1 MRSQS
6 KVKCIRIGVDVGG
19 TNTDAVAV
27 DTSQQHTESRGLLA
41 HFKTPTTPDVTR
53 GIENAIRAVLDI
65 SQLSTSDIVSVTVG
79 TTHFINAAIEH
90 DARRLNKVAV
100 IRLSKSFLR
109 EVPPF
114 SDFPPG
120 LAAIIKGFVGY
131 VDGGLHI
138 DGSEES
144 PIVESQVIERCA
156 EIKALDLSSVVIA
169 GVFSPID
176 EIFQQEEQVRRIV
189 LRELPGVEVV
199 CSHEVANIG
208 FLERENASILNAA
221 ILDYAKR
228 TVSGF
233 RRAMKSLQLS
243 CRLFLTQNDGTL
255 LDSASAAKFPIRTF
269 ASGMTNSMRGAAYLA
284 AHDTRKSS
292 AIVIDIGGTTSD
304 VGVLLPSGLPRQAAA
319 YVTVAGVRMNYA
331 MPHLHSIGLGGG
343 TMVRKHADNK
353 IVVGPDSVGHYL
365 TRDALVF
372 GGDILTASDIAVAAG
387 KAKIG
392 DSTLV
397 KHLDAKEVADAQCS
411 IKALLERA
419 IDVIKTSPDPM
430 PVLLV
435 GGGAVIA
442 PTTLSGASELTL
454 PPFHDVANAVG
465 AAISKVGG
473 VVDTIQDVS
482 GQSFEQA
489 EQKAKQIA
497 IQRAIDAGAL
507 EESIMIAEVES
518 LPVSYVANQL
528 RTIVKAVGEL
538 DINAQSQTNLEDRD
552 DGLDFEHA
560 EEGVKQVASN
570 TVEMQKVDPRIYIPT
585 IIENEVTGNAE
596 WLLSE
601 TDIDFISKGCYVLG
615 CAGGGSTGA
624 SRLQLREMLRQGHRM
639 RVVDASALANDALI
653 YWGGHMGSPAVSVE
667 RLQSLETVSAFN
679 ELMDYLHHDKLDAV
693 MGLEIGGA
701 NGMEPLLVGSSRFFD
716 CPVIDADFMGRA
728 YPTYWQTT
736 LAVHHPGELVPCVI
750 DSGDGKTILMTKAPN
765 DEIVDRALR
774 ASCAEMGSRV
784 GMAAKPTTTD
794 KVRSSGVLNTM
805 SLAWRIGRCISMAE
819 ATNTMSTVAEAIVNE
834 AGGTKSARILFRGKI
849 TQVERRVYK
858 GHSHGSIT
866 ISGIEEDEESAANAD
881 RMPAMRV
888 GGTLKIPFK
897 NENIYAEHTSDSG
910 EKEYLALVPD
920 LIAVLDSGSGCALG
934 VPEFKYGYYVTVIG
948 ITCSPLW
955 TDTPGGIKIGGPEA
969 FGYDI
974 EYKALG
980 EYDDGKAQESW
991 AVQVTPSDVIRYTS
1005 TIPGW
1010 PRIADRVI
1018 KTIPPGTIVDW
1029 KLMWRDPQPDWTS
1042 PAGRVIQ
1049 LGDAA
1054 HAFLPNS
1061 GNGGT
1066 QAMEDAISL
1075 ATCIASDGQIVP
1087 IATRVHSLLR
1097 FERISC
1103 LQAFRV
1109 VNRREAQGKAS
1120 IGGGQGA
1127 ATGSKGKHAQVG

>member
-1 MRSQS
+1 MAPQINT
-6 KVKCIRIGVDVGG
+6 KCVRIGVDVGG
-19 TNTDAVAV
+19 TNTDAVAI
-27 DTSQQHTESRGLLA
+27 DTSQQRTETRGLLA
-41 HFKTPTTPDVTR
+41 HYKTPTTPDVTK
-53 GIENAIRAVLDI
+53 GIETAIRTILDL
-65 SQLSTSDIVSVTVG
+65 SKLSTSDIVSVTVG
-79 TTHFINAAIEH
+79 TTHFINAAIEQ
-90 DARRLNKVAV
+90 DARRLNRVAI

-120 LAAIIKGFVGY
+120 LAEIINGYVGY

-138 DGSEES
+138 DGSQES
-144 PIVESQVIERCA
+144 PIVESQVVARCA
-156 EIKALDLSSVVIA
+156 EIKALGLTSVVIA

-176 EIFQQEEQVRRIV
+176 EIFQQEEQVRKIV
-189 LRELPGVEVV
+189 TRELPGVEVV

-233 RRAMKSLQLS
+233 RRAMKALKLT

-292 AIVIDIGGTTSD
+292 AIVIDVGGTTSD
-304 VGVLLPSGLPRQAAA
+304 IGVLLPSGLPRQAAA

-343 TMVRKHADNK
+343 TIVRKSVDDT

-372 GGDILTASDIAVAAG
+372 GGDILTASDVAVAAG
-387 KAKIG
+387 KVNMG
-392 DSTLV
+392 DKALV
-397 KHLDAKEVADAQCS
+397 AHLHHKEVADAQRS

-442 PTTLSGASELTL
+442 PTSLAGASELTL
-454 PPFHDVANAVG
+454 PPYHDVANAVG

-473 VVDTIQDVS
+473 VIDTIQDVS
-482 GQSFEQA
+482 GQTFEQA
-489 EQKAKQIA
+489 EQRAKDIA
-497 IQRAIDAGAL
+497 IQRAIDAGAIK
-507 EESIMIAEVES
+507 ESIMIAEVES
-518 LPVSYVANQL
+518 LPVTYVANQL

-538 DINAQSQTNLEDRD
+538 DITAQTQTTMD
-552 DGLDFEHA
+552 DTESEVEHE
-560 EEGVKQVASN
+560 EEGVKKAAPKTS
-570 TVEMQKVDPRIYIPT
+570 EAPRIDPRTYVPSIVK
-585 IIENEVTGNAE
+585 NETTGNSE
-596 WLLSE
+596 WILSE
-601 TDIDFISKGCYVLG
+601 TDIDFISNGCYVLG
-615 CAGGGSTGA
+615 CAGGGSTAA
-624 SRLQLREMLRQGHRM
+624 SRLQLRAMLRQGHKM
-639 RVVDASALANDALI
+639 RIIDSSALSKDALI
-653 YWGGHMGSPAVSVE
+653 YWGGHMGSPSVSVE
-667 RLQSLETVSAFN
+667 RLQSLETVAAFR
-679 ELMDYLHHDKLDAV
+679 ELMDYLHHDKVDAV

-736 LAVHHPGELVPCVI
+736 LAVHYPGELVPCVI

-784 GMAAKPTTTD
+784 GMAAKPTTTEI
-794 KVRSSGVLNTM
+794 VRTSGVLNTM
-805 SLAWRIGRCISMAE
+805 SLAWRIGRCIALSE
-819 ATNTMSTVAEAIVNE
+819 ATNTMATVAEAIVNE
-834 AGGTKSARILFRGKI
+834 AGGPKSAKILFRGKI

-866 ISGIEEDEESAANAD
+866 ITGTEEDDEGAATTAAK
-881 RMPAMRV
+881 RMPAVKV
-888 GGTLKIPFK
+888 GGTLRIPFK
-897 NENIYAEHTSDSG
+897 NESIFAEHTSESG

-920 LIAVLDSGSGCALG
+920 LIAVLDAGSGCALG
-934 VPEFKYGYYVTVIG
+934 VPDFKYGYYVVVIG

-955 TDTPGGIKIGGPEA
+955 VNTPEGIKIGGPGA
-969 FGYDI
+969 FGYDL

-980 EYDDGKAQESW
+980 EYVEPKS
-991 AVQVTPSDVIRYTS
+991 VIAEYS
-1005 TIPGW
+1005 T
-1010 PRIADRVI
+1010 
-1018 KTIPPGTIVDW
+1018 
-1029 KLMWRDPQPDWTS
+1029 
-1042 PAGRVIQ
+1042 
-1049 LGDAA
+1049 
-1054 HAFLPNS
+1054 
-1061 GNGGT
+1061 
-1066 QAMEDAISL
+1066 
-1075 ATCIASDGQIVP
+1075 
-1087 IATRVHSLLR
+1087 
-1097 FERISC
+1097 
-1103 LQAFRV
+1103 
-1109 VNRREAQGKAS
+1109 
-1120 IGGGQGA
+1120 
-1127 ATGSKGKHAQVG
+1127 